1 MVKQEIIEFSESLN
15 NSPASLNEAQRI
27 LDFCLDL
34 MNALNEKEHLR
45 KFRNFDLRLS
55 MNAFSFIIEEDSSQI
70 EKVFWNNA
78 IKELKYDI
86 DTFLRKLES

>member
-34 MNALNEKEHLR
+34 MIALNEKEHLR

-70 EKVFWNNA
+70 EEVFWNNA
-78 IKELKYDI
+78 IKELKFDI
-86 DTFLRKLES
+86 EGFLRNFEP

>member
-1 MVKQEIIEFSESLN
+1 MDKQDIIEFSESLN

-27 LDFCLDL
+27 IDFCLDL
-34 MNALNEKEHLR
+34 MTSLNDNEYFK

-55 MNAFSFIIEEDSSQI
+55 MNAFSFIIEENSSQI
-70 EKVFWNNA
+70 EEKYWNDS

-86 DTFLRKLES
+86 DDFIRKFES

>member
-70 EKVFWNNA
+70 EEVFWNNA
-78 IKELKYDI
+78 IKELKFDI
-86 DTFLRKLES
+86 EGFLRNFEP

>member
-34 MNALNEKEHLR
+34 MIALNEKELLR

-70 EKVFWNNA
+70 EEVFWNNA
-78 IKELKYDI
+78 IKELKFDI
-86 DTFLRKLES
+86 EGFLRNFEP